1 MRQALVIAVTL
12 LLTSASCSLDM
23 PAAATD
29 LDAAGFWKARIDRDI
44 PAGTSPEEVES
55 YLRANGA
62 LEIALSEDRKTL
74 QAAQPAE
81 IKRIFPPIDTKSVRI
96 ECSFQPGSG
105 LEECSVYQSP
115 RSCCGR

>member
-62 LEIALSEDRKTL
+62 LEIALSEDRKGSTPNQRL
-74 QAAQPAE
+74 NLD
-81 IKRIFPPIDTKSVRI
+81 IKHHAYIPWTCALFTWRLRNRRPR
-96 ECSFQPGSG
+96 G
-105 LEECSVYQSP
+105 LRDDPV
-115 RSCCGR
+115 